1 MPACHKHRSRSFLHL
16 VCDPTGMTSLISAD
30 KRTSWISIAKLI
42 LKRQVGHLL
51 KTLWTLIPQSL
62 PGDGGNLVR
71 SLGIF
76 CNGLHGEMLWLPG
89 PRGLCLHSTLLL
101 RLGYSLRPHTGTWEW
116 LGSMNSKGWRDGPAV
131 ESTGCSLRGLGFS
144 SSTHMVTQHC
154 GTPVPGDP

>member
-1 MPACHKHRSRSFLHL
+1 MPAGHKHRSRAFLLL
-16 VCDPTGMTSLISAD
+16 VCVPTGMMSLISAD
-30 KRTSWISIAKLI
+30 KRTSWIFIAKLI

-62 PGDGGNLVR
+62 PGDGDDLVR

-76 CNGLHGEMLWLPG
+76 CSGLHGEMLWLRG

-101 RLGYSLRPHTGTWEW
+101 RHRCSLRPHTDTWEW
-116 LGSMNSKGWRDGPAV
+116 LGSMNSKGWRDGSAV
-131 ESTGCSLRGLGFS
+131 DSIGCSLRGLGFS
-144 SSTHMVTQHC
+144 SSTHMVTQDC